1 MFKMVMG
8 ELIFPHNKLEENMEY
23 NEKIIL
29 TDILKTLKQIL
40 DVQKKILNNTKEN
53 NKDLSKQEKE
63 LLKG

>member
-1 MFKMVMG
+1 MVMG

-40 DVQKKILNNTKEN
+40 DIQKKILKNTKEN

>member
-1 MFKMVMG
+1 MVMG

>member
-1 MFKMVMG
+1 MVMG

-29 TDILKTLKQIL
+29 TDILETLKQIL